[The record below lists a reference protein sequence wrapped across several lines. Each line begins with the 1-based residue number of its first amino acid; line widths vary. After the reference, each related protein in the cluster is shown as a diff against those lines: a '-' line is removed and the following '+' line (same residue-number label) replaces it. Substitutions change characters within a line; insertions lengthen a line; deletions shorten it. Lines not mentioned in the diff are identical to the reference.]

1 MYESKFYFII
11 EGIIVIATVIFM
23 FMLRNFNQELA
34 FIQGMYNN
42 KIESAF
48 AIASTPGYFGYL
60 AMGFFF
66 VFVLVA
72 YSIKC
77 FKLVITLDFRIII
90 NCIINVILLIRL
102 LVIFS
107 NPVLTTFAT
116 LLLVAGLF
124 IIANSS

>member
-23 FMLRNFNQELA
+23 FMLHNFNQELA

-48 AIASTPGYFGYL
+48 AIAATPGYFGYL

-77 FKLVITLDFRIII
+77 FKLVIILDFRIII
-90 NCIINVILLIRL
+90 N
-102 LVIFS
+102 
-107 NPVLTTFAT
+107 
-116 LLLVAGLF
+116 
-124 IIANSS
+124 